1 MNACLLFA
9 LTLLPAFPQQEV
21 APLAKNPLI
30 ETRPIA
36 AEFLDTL
43 EKSEKTLESLKSFS
57 VKARLVSKLTSTG
70 AGKDQDLV
78 STSTQTLTMIRPDK
92 ALIEADWAQ
101 FGEPD
106 ERPYLRALLD
116 GRKLTTVFVPMNL
129 FSIHT
134 GQKADERLSQ
144 DSIITSTLN
153 GSGLDVLLRP
163 EMTRFVI
170 SHTDEAKFLG
180 EETTGGV
187 ICRKFEAF
195 FAGHQVVMWIGPEDK
210 PLMRKLSETREIEAT
225 GETRLTST
233 RTSTLDWKTAEEI
246 PAETF
251 RLEVPGNAREVT
263 NILETI
269 SSEAS
274 RTAVGSQLPEIALTT
289 MKGDGRKTSEWKGRA
304 MTIVFWASWMNAPET
319 VLKAVAKMRSESK
332 SPDDIVLVNVG
343 ENPAKIRA
351 ILDAI
356 PGLPECLI
364 DPEEDLTLGIRIKG
378 IPSFVRIDTEG
389 KVVELNTGLP
399 AKP

>member
-9 LTLLPAFPQQEV
+9 LTLLPAFAQKEV
-21 APLAKNPLI
+21 VPPAKDPLI

-36 AEFLDTL
+36 AEFLTTL
-43 EKSEKTLESLKSFS
+43 EKTEKTLDSLKSFS
-57 VKARLVSKLTSTG
+57 VKAHLVSKLTSTG

-129 FSIHT
+129 YSIHT
-134 GQKADERLSQ
+134 GEKADERLSR

-153 GSGLDVLLRP
+153 GSGLDVLLKP

-170 SHTDEAKFLG
+170 SHTDEAKYLG
-180 EETTGGV
+180 EETTEGV

-225 GETRLTST
+225 GGTRLTST
-233 RTSTLDWKTAEEI
+233 RTSTLHWKTADEI

-251 RLEVPGNAREVT
+251 RLEVPGKAREVT

-274 RTAVGSQLPEIALTT
+274 RTAVGSQLPEIALMT
-289 MKGDGRKTSEWKGRA
+289 MKGDRRMTSEWKGRA

-343 ENPAKIRA
+343 ENPLKIRA
-351 ILDAI
+351 ILDGI

-399 AKP
+399 GKP